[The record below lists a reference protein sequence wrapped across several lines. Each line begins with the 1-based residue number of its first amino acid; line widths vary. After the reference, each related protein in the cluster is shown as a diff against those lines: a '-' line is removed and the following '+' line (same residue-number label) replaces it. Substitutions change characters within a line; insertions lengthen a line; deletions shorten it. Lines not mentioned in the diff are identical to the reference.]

1 MPRVSAAA
9 PLYTSI
15 YFTWSV
21 PQNEIIEY
29 FELSYSYSIKG
40 CRGLGSNQTINVE
53 KILRE
58 YYLTGLEENSEFV
71 ITLTAVNTAGR
82 SPPASFEVATLTA
95 GEFTCI
101 NQILMNLM

>member
-1 MPRVSAAA
+1 MPRVNAAA

-71 ITLTAVNTAGR
+71 VTLTAVNTAGR